1 MARGRDGLEGPVAA
15 LEDSAVA
22 QTDVATTSAWRN
34 GVLVFRQTP
43 LSDVVSEINRYRPG
57 HVLVV
62 DDKLARSR
70 LNGRFRIDRLD
81 TVFVQIREVLG
92 ASVTE
97 LPGGIVLLG

>member
-1 MARGRDGLEGPVAA
+1 M
-15 LEDSAVA
+15 
-22 QTDVATTSAWRN
+22 
-34 GVLVFRQTP
+34 
-43 LSDVVSEINRYRPG
+43 VSEINRYRPG

>member
-1 MARGRDGLEGPVAA
+1 
-15 LEDSAVA
+15 
-22 QTDVATTSAWRN
+22 
-34 GVLVFRQTP
+34 
-43 LSDVVSEINRYRPG
+43 
-57 HVLVV
+57 VLVV